1 MKDDRDQSSEDQEAV
16 FRFLADTATHSGA
29 AVKRIDTHAASVFL
43 AGPIAYKVK
52 RAVRFPFL
60 DFSTLEKRKAA
71 LEAEIAANRPFAP
84 ELYLEVLPIV
94 CRDGKLTLGGEG
106 SAVEWALK
114 MRRFDE
120 TQTLDFLA
128 DAGRIDKPLIE
139 ELARAVAAAHERAP
153 VADADAWIT
162 ALAQYIEQNDTAL
175 RERAD
180 LFEPEAVKTLT
191 ASSRA
196 AFARVRSLLVE
207 RGAQGL
213 IRRGHGDLHLG
224 NIALIDGHP
233 VPFDAL
239 EFDPVVASGDLL
251 YDLAFLLMDL
261 IERKRDADANLV
273 LNVYLEETRRLSDL
287 DALGALPLFMSVRA
301 AIRAKVTAAKL
312 DGARPQE
319 REARSEERRVGKE
332 CRSRWSPYH

>member
-1 MKDDRDQSSEDQEAV
+1 MKGNLDQSSEDQEAV
-16 FRFLADTATHSGA
+16 FRFLADPATHGGA
-29 AVKRIDTHAASVFL
+29 AVKRINTHAASVFL
-43 AGPIAYKVK
+43 AGPSAYKVK

-71 LEAEIAANRPFAP
+71 LEAEITANRPFAS

-94 CRDGKLTLGGEG
+94 RRDGKLTLGGEG

-128 DAGRIDKPLIE
+128 DAGRIDKALIE

-162 ALAQYIEQNDTAL
+162 ALAEYIEQNDVAL

-180 LFEPEAVKTLT
+180 LFEPQGVDGLT
-191 ASSRA
+191 ARSCA
-196 AFARVRSLLVE
+196 AFARVRALLVE

-224 NIALIDGHP
+224 NIALIDGRP

-239 EFDPVVASGDLL
+239 E
-251 YDLAFLLMDL
+251 
-261 IERKRDADANLV
+261 
-273 LNVYLEETRRLSDL
+273 
-287 DALGALPLFMSVRA
+287 
-301 AIRAKVTAAKL
+301 
-312 DGARPQE
+312 
-319 REARSEERRVGKE
+319 
-332 CRSRWSPYH
+332 